1 MMEDKIS
8 MTESIDAGAPSI
20 KYDRGDVQM
29 GGGEDMQ
36 GKQVAAQIWEQMEQE
51 QKVQF
56 GSFDAFFESG
66 IWKQI
71 IQQMQADAGGA
82 EPGSEM
88 MSENVNMQEQMPGGG
103 IADVDM
109 REQVQMAANGGRM
122 GYNMGGGADMG
133 APQKM
138 YKAEASKEL
147 VTKLIQKM
155 QDPNLKDYDRAMIK
169 AQLNS
174 LVKQPQMP
182 GGGIADVDMREQV
195 QMRANGGLMGLY
207 NRGM

>member
-1 MMEDKIS
+1 MMEEKIS
-8 MTESIDAGAPSI
+8 MNESIDAGAPSI

-29 GGGEDMQ
+29 GGGEDEQ

-71 IQQMQADAGGA
+71 IQQMQQDAGGA
-82 EPGSEM
+82 GPESEM
-88 MSENVNMQEQMPGGG
+88 MSENVNMQE
-103 IADVDM
+103 
-109 REQVQMAANGGRM
+109 
-122 GYNMGGGADMG
+122 
-133 APQKM
+133 
-138 YKAEASKEL
+138 
-147 VTKLIQKM
+147 
-155 QDPNLKDYDRAMIK
+155 
-169 AQLNS
+169 
-174 LVKQPQMP
+174 QMP